1 MSYNYLEK
9 LLRPYLTSFNDTE
22 KIIADHFIKLGHDVV
37 NKTLSNLADDTGLSE
52 ATIFKFVKKIGF
64 DGFPNFKISVASN
77 FQNIEERKNE
87 LTVFSDISKE
97 DSSYAIAQKLV
108 YSNKLALDNLIGSL
122 DEERINQALNLIY
135 DSQTIHFFGQGAS
148 SVIALDSY
156 HKFLRTRFLCN
167 YISDYHM
174 QLSYATKLGPN
185 DCVFLF
191 SHSGETNE
199 TIEVARILRNNQVNI
214 IVLTGNHHTD
224 LVKLSSISFV
234 VDSEESAFQS
244 ETLTSR
250 ILYLTIID
258 ILYVALMYHD
268 EAKNKDSLEKIRK
281 ALAVTKKGGTKR

>member
-9 LLRPYLTSFNDTE
+9 LLRPYMKSFNDTE
-22 KIIADHFIKLGHDVV
+22 KIIADHFISLGNEVV

-52 ATIFKFVKKIGF
+52 ATIFKFVKKIGY

-77 FQNIEERKNE
+77 FRSIEERKNE
-87 LTVFSDISKE
+87 LIIFSDVSKE
-97 DSSYAIAQKLV
+97 DSSYTIAQKLV
-108 YSNKLALDNLIGSL
+108 HSNQVALDNLIESL
-122 DEERINQALNLIY
+122 DEERINRALDLIY
-135 DSQTIHFFGQGAS
+135 DSKTIHFFGQGAS

-156 HKFLRTRFLCN
+156 HKFLRTRFHCN

-174 QLSYATKLGPN
+174 QLSYATKLGPD

-191 SHSGETNE
+191 SHSGETIE
-199 TIEVARILRNNQVNI
+199 TIEVAKILRNNKVKI

-224 LVKLSSISFV
+224 LVKLSNISFV

-268 EAKNKDSLEKIRK
+268 EAKNKESLEKIRQ
-281 ALAVTKKGGTKR
+281 ALSVTKKGGTTR

>member
-1 MSYNYLEK
+1 MPYNYLEK
-9 LLRPYLTSFNDTE
+9 LLRPHMKSFNDTE
-22 KIIADHFIKLGHDVV
+22 KIIADHFISLGNDVV
-37 NKTLSNLADDTGLSE
+37 NKTLSNLASDTGLSE
-52 ATIFKFVKKIGF
+52 ATIFKFVKKIGY

-77 FQNIEERKNE
+77 FQAIEGRKNE
-87 LTVFSDISKE
+87 LTVFSDISKG

-108 YSNKLALDNLIGSL
+108 HSNKLALDNLIESL
-122 DEERINQALNLIY
+122 DEKRIDQALNLIY
-135 DSQTIHFFGQGAS
+135 DSKTLHFFGQGAS

-156 HKFLRTRFLCN
+156 HKFLRTSFHCN

-191 SHSGETNE
+191 SHSGETIE
-199 TIEVARILRNNQVNI
+199 TIEVAKILRNNQVKI
-214 IVLTGNHHTD
+214 IILTGNHHTD
-224 LVKLSSISFV
+224 LVKLSNISFV

-268 EAKNKDSLEKIRK
+268 EAKNKESLEKIRK
-281 ALAVTKKGGTKR
+281 ALAITKKGRQTR

>member
-9 LLRPYLTSFNDTE
+9 LLRPYMKSFNDTE
-22 KIIADHFIKLGHDVV
+22 KLIANHFIKLGNDVV
-37 NKTLSNLADDTGLSE
+37 NKTLSNLASDTGLSE

-64 DGFPNFKISVASN
+64 DGFSNFKISVASN
-77 FQNIEERKNE
+77 FRTIEERKNE

-108 YSNKLALDNLIGSL
+108 YSNKLALDNLIESL
-122 DEERINQALNLIY
+122 NEEIINQALALIY
-135 DSQTIHFFGQGAS
+135 ASRTLHFFGQGAS

-156 HKFLRTRFLCN
+156 HKFLRTRFHCN

-174 QLSYATKLGPN
+174 QLSYATKLGPK

-191 SHSGETNE
+191 SHSGETTE
-199 TIEVARILRNNQVNI
+199 TIEVAKILRNNQVNI

-224 LVKLSSISFV
+224 LVKLSNVAFI

-268 EAKNKDSLEKIRK
+268 EAKNKESLEKIRK
-281 ALAVTKKGGTKR
+281 ALSVTKKGGIMR

>member
-9 LLRPYLTSFNDTE
+9 LLRPYMKGFNDTE
-22 KIIADHFIKLGHDVV
+22 NIIADHFIKLGNEVV

-77 FQNIEERKNE
+77 FRTMEERKNE
-87 LTVFSDISKE
+87 LAVFSDISKE
-97 DSSYAIAQKLV
+97 DSSYTIAQKLV
-108 YSNKLALDNLIGSL
+108 YSNKLALDNLGESL
-122 DEERINQALNLIY
+122 DEKKINQALDLMY
-135 DSQTIHFFGQGAS
+135 DSKTLHFFGQGAS

-156 HKFLRTRFLCN
+156 HKFLRTGVYCN

-191 SHSGETNE
+191 SHSGETIE
-199 TIEVARILRNNQVNI
+199 TIEVAKILCANHVKI
-214 IVLTGNHHTD
+214 IVLTGNHYTD
-224 LVKLSSISFV
+224 LVKLSTVAFI
-234 VDSEESAFQS
+234 VDSEESVFQS

-250 ILYLTIID
+250 ILYMTIID

-268 EAKNKDSLEKIRK
+268 EAKNKESLEKIRK
-281 ALAVTKKGGTKR
+281 ALVITKKRRPLR